1 MEQIA
6 PNIFVETSYEGVNV
20 GAISTEDGLVA
31 IDTPSYARQARDWAL
46 RLSAM
51 HYKPLQNLILTD
63 YNGDRIIN
71 CKWFNVPVIA
81 HTETAVKLA
90 AYDRRFPTNLLE
102 SLSVRNPERGR
113 ELSNSP
119 VIKVTLSFDND
130 CQLFKGETE
139 IQLIAAP
146 GSTKGNIWVYIPEA
160 RVIFVGD
167 TLTTTMPPIIYDGSC
182 TAWLQSLTLL
192 QSRLAEVDVVVP
204 GRGSMATAV
213 DIDYLYQYLHLM
225 QEYMELWVNEE
236 RPSAE
241 IATYIPEFMNM
252 YPNNNLPSSW
262 IRAKIHHTLNQ
273 VYNEI
278 KFRKSGIVSAI
289 EEEELV

>member
-130 CQLFKGETE
+130 FQLFKGETE

>member
-130 CQLFKGETE
+130 FQLFKGETE

-225 QEYMELWVNEE
+225 QEYMEYLVNEE
-236 RPSAE
+236 RPYAE
-241 IATYIPEFMNM
+241 IATFIPEFMNM